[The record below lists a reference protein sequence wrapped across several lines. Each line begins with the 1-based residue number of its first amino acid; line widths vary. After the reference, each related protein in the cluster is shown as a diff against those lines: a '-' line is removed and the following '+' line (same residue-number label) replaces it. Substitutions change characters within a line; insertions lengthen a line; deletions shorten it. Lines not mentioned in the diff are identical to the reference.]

1 MATEEK
7 NISYLTENTYTTLNK
22 LSLKT
27 SHVWVVFHGIG
38 FLSRYFLKYFEGL
51 DPEKHYIIAPQ
62 APSKYYLNGEYKH
75 VGASWLTKENTAS
88 ETTNLLSYLDGVM
101 ANEAVPEQCRLVV
114 FGFSQGVS
122 VAMRWVAHRQI
133 KCHHLLLYA
142 GGIPNELKRE
152 QLSHLDDQCQVKIIM
167 GNTDVYLT
175 EERIAQERKKM
186 ELLFQGREQI
196 QLFEGGH
203 EIKKDIINKL
213 P

>member
-22 LSLKT
+22 LSPKT

-38 FLSRYFLKYFEGL
+38 YLSRYFLKYFEGL

-88 ETTNLLSYLDGVM
+88 ETTNLLSYLDSVM
-101 ANEAVPEQCRLVV
+101 ANEVLPEQCRLVV

-122 VAMRWVAHRQI
+122 VAMRWVAQRQI

-142 GGIPNELKRE
+142 GGIPNELKRD
-152 QLSHLDDQCQVKIIM
+152 QLSHLDDHCKVKIIM
-167 GNTDVYLT
+167 GNTDEYLT
-175 EERIAQERKKM
+175 EERLEHERKKM
-186 ELLFQGREQI
+186 DTLFQGREQI
-196 QLFEGGH
+196 QLFDGGH
-203 EIKKDIINKL
+203 EIKKDIINNL